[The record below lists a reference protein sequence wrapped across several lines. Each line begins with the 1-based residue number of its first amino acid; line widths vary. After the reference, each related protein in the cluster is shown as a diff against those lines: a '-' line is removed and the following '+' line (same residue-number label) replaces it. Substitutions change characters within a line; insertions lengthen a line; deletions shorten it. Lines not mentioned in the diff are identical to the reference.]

1 MDENGL
7 SSGRT
12 ISEAPDRHNDMSR
25 DLETLR
31 RRRAT
36 SADSDDNEEDEGHN
50 KRPRQ
55 RGVIGETPEHRRRRR
70 RRLEAELQS
79 DSVFGLTLT
88 NGNE

>member
-1 MDENGL
+1 MDDSGS

-12 ISEAPDRHNDMSR
+12 ISEAPVRHNDMPR

-31 RRRAT
+31 WRHAIPG
-36 SADSDDNEEDEGHN
+36 DSDDNEEDEGHN
-50 KRPRQ
+50 ERPRQ
-55 RGVIGETPEHRRRRR
+55 RRLIGETPEHRRRRR